1 MNVITLGCLACRRQT
16 DTLLAISDRGWENE
30 WSKVTPALLLMST
43 APVAHSNTTD
53 WSMSGSCW
61 MPQEQSPYSQVDF
74 LESHSI
80 LPVTAVHAHA
90 HTHTRKEQDHQL
102 LQMSVD
108 KEAELEKGKLQ
119 SCCCCSN
126 KLISSWKWEVKFIP
140 KLALCCHWLRIVIY
154 VLPTRVSHSTLSGCV
169 HRWIRVSEV

>member
-30 WSKVTPALLLMST
+30 WSKVTAALLLMST

-53 WSMSGSCW
+53 WCMSGSCW
-61 MPQEQSPYSQVDF
+61 MPQEQSPYSRVDF

-90 HTHTRKEQDHQL
+90 HTHTHAKSRTINSCRCRWTKRQNWKKANSKAAAAAQINWSAHENEKSSLSLNLHFVVTD
-102 LQMSVD
+102 
-108 KEAELEKGKLQ
+108 LE
-119 SCCCCSN
+119 
-126 KLISSWKWEVKFIP
+126 SSFTSFRLES
-140 KLALCCHWLRIVIY
+140 
-154 VLPTRVSHSTLSGCV
+154 PTQHFPAAFTD
-169 HRWIRVSEV
+169 E